1 MNIAIYLIP
10 VFIILIA
17 IYIINKRP
25 SQQPSDIE
33 LYNEAL
39 KAIID
44 NNHEK
49 AFKILKD
56 IIAKDSNNTEA
67 YLLLGNLLRDRDID
81 QATKIH
87 QSIIVRPKL
96 SKEF

>member
-56 IIAKDSNNTEA
+56 IIPVEITEA
-67 YLLLGNLLRDRDID
+67 TGVILRG
-81 QATKIH
+81 KE
-87 QSIIVRPKL
+87 IIGA
-96 SKEF
+96 